1 MPPPTTSS
9 VVRTLLRG
17 DIDMSADD
25 VIQKAKSRGVTASP
39 DSIRKIVHKLR
50 GEVRKSLAKPAPAAA
65 RQTVSTLPAPAAAR
79 QTASPPPAP
88 ASAPPPSKLT
98 GVFATVSQVNAVV
111 GVVGGVDQARQA
123 AEAVRACGSVE
134 AFLQHLDLVAGI
146 KTT

>member
-1 MPPPTTSS
+1 MPASTTSS
-9 VVRTLLRG
+9 VVRALLRG

-25 VIQKAKSRGVTASP
+25 VIQKAKSRGVTAPP

-50 GEVRKSLAKPAPAAA
+50 GEVRKSLVK
-65 RQTVSTLPAPAAAR
+65 PAPAAAR
-79 QTASPPPAP
+79 QTASTAATPPAPAP
-88 ASAPPPSKLT
+88 ASAPSKLT
-98 GVFATVSQVNAVV
+98 SVFATVSQVNAVV
-111 GVVGGVDQARQA
+111 GAVGGVDQARQA